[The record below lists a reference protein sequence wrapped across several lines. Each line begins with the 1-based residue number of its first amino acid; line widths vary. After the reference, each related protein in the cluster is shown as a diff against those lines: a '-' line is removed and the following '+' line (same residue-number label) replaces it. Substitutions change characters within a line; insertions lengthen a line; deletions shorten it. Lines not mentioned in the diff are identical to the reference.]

1 MKKELNID
9 IKKRVDDDFEKSY
22 DKYIESGRHTVDVLE
37 DNSHKEIYG
46 SGFAD
51 GIRAATKLYD
61 EVMTYIMMNDITYPN
76 FILGYVNKTTKAL
89 NDILTLI

>member
-1 MKKELNID
+1 MKKELSID
-9 IKKRVDDDFEKSY
+9 IKQRVDDDFEKSY
-22 DKYIESGRHTVDVLE
+22 NKYIESGRHTVDVLE

-89 NDILTLI
+89 NDILTSV

>member
-9 IKKRVDDDFEKSY
+9 IKQRVDDDFEKSY
-22 DKYIESGRHTVDVLE
+22 NKYIESGRHTVDVLE
-37 DNSHKEIYG
+37 DNPHKEIYG

-61 EVMTYIMMNDITYPN
+61 EVMTYIMMNYITYHN

-89 NDILTLI
+89 NDILTSV

>member
-9 IKKRVDDDFEKSY
+9 VKQCVDDDFEKSY
-22 DKYIESGRHTVDVLE
+22 NKYIESGRYTVDVLE

-61 EVMTYIMMNDITYPN
+61 EVMTYIMMNDIIYPN

-89 NDILTLI
+89 NDILTSV